1 MRKLFLT
8 IVALLFMAIVAAPPV
23 MAVGTV
29 AGTYI
34 SNQAY
39 GDYKDANGNDMTRV
53 YSNTVKMQVQQ
64 VAAVAIDPS
73 TGSQAVKHGDV
84 IYYLAQL
91 FNHGNG
97 PDSQT
102 FSYSTG
108 GNWIPTQ
115 VRMFYDRNNNHVYDG
130 EDLLLTE
137 TSSGSM
143 TYKTVTT
150 GGAAVLIAPDDDYDV
165 LIEVTVPPSGLL
177 DNQYNTITLTTV
189 SDFDATKTATGTYTS
204 TVQAATI
211 SMVKTH
217 TPTGNPTYVKPGDEV
232 TYTVAMTNSGT
243 GAALAI
249 NALDVLPTTVTF
261 KPGSIEVKAPGD
273 ADFSPRNDACNDGPD
288 ACYDSAN
295 HRIKIPGNSDPSPYS
310 LTNGQ
315 TYYVRIKVTVNA
327 GVPSGS
333 AITNQAS
340 ATYTTGSYTA
350 SVQSN
355 GDTVLVTTLAGI
367 DLATTA
373 TNKTGDPSDQIVYPF
388 TATNNGNADDKI
400 NFVTPP
406 ASTAGWIWVIW
417 HDVDGNG
424 IPGTG
429 GDAVLTDT
437 NGDGK
442 IDTGDLSQYGSIAL
456 LAVATIP
463 AGTSNGSTD
472 VLTVSGASVN
482 DPTKTD
488 SLSWTTTVKAPV
500 LSMIKAITDVQAPSG
515 GAHCTPTTP
524 QDGNDGYPCTIV
536 PGSVITYQ
544 LTTTNSG
551 NGNATTVIITDLIP
565 LNTTYVT
572 GSIRT
577 GATAGSLTARTDA
590 ADGDGGRHEGGAV
603 IAGGAGNLNIGAGG
617 TWVVEFKV
625 TVN

>member
-8 IVALLFMAIVAAPPV
+8 IAALLFLTIVAAPPV

-29 AGTYI
+29 AGTAI

-39 GDYKDANGNDMTRV
+39 GDYKDANGNDMQRV
-53 YSNTVKMQVQQ
+53 YSNTVTMEVQQ
-64 VAAVAIDPS
+64 VAAVAIDPA

-84 IYYLAQL
+84 IYYLVQL

-102 FSYSTG
+102 FSYASAGDWT
-108 GNWIPTQ
+108 PTY
-115 VRMFYDRNNNHVYDG
+115 VRMFYDSNNNHVYDPG
-130 EDLLLTE
+130 EPELTAISPN
-137 TSSGSM
+137 TYQTKDGSGNIVS
-143 TYKTVTT
+143 
-150 GGAAVLIAPDDDYDV
+150 IAPDDDYDLLV
-165 LIEVTVPPSGLL
+165 QVTVPSSGLL
-177 DNQYNTITLTTV
+177 DNQYNTITINTA
-189 SDFDATKTATGTYTS
+189 SDFDPTKTATGTYTS

-249 NALDVLPTTVTF
+249 NALDVLPATVTF

-310 LTNGQ
+310 LTSGQ

-327 GVPSGS
+327 GVPSGT

-355 GDTVLVTTLAGI
+355 GDTVQVATLAGI
-367 DLATTA
+367 DLSTTA
-373 TNKTGDPSDQIVYPF
+373 TNKTGNPSDQIVYSF

-400 NFVTPP
+400 NITT
-406 ASTAGWIWVIW
+406 ASTSGWTWVIW
-417 HDVDGNG
+417 RDVDGNG
-424 IPGTG
+424 IPGTD
-429 GDAVLTDT
+429 GDYILTDT
-437 NGDGK
+437 NADGTV
-442 IDTGDLSQYGSIAL
+442 DTGTLIQYGSVAL

-463 AGTSNGSTD
+463 AGTANGATD
-472 VLTVSGASVN
+472 VLTLSGSSVN
-482 DPTKTD
+482 DATKTD

-500 LSMIKAITDVQAPSG
+500 LHMTKAITDVQAPSG
-515 GAHCTPTTP
+515 GAHCTPT
-524 QDGNDGYPCTIV
+524 DGTNGSPCILV

-544 LTTTNSG
+544 VTATNSG
-551 NGNATTVIITDLIP
+551 NGNATSVVFTDIIPTH
-565 LNTTYVT
+565 TTYVT
-572 GSIRT
+572 SSIRT
-577 GATAGSLTARTDA
+577 GVTAGSLTTRTDT
-590 ADGDGGRHEGGAV
+590 ADGDGGEFNTGANAIV
-603 IAGGAGNLNIGAGG
+603 VPDGSTLTLGPAG
-617 TWVVEFKV
+617 TWVFEFKV